1 MDDIRLDMKKKVA
14 VLTGGAGVLCASMA
28 KALAAQGAT
37 VAILDLR
44 KDDAEKVAGEINL
57 TGGSALGIGVDVLN
71 KQSLEAAKEIILKEF
86 RTVDILINGAG
97 GNSPEATT
105 GPDKSFFDLT
115 MEGIQKVF
123 NLNFMGTVLPT
134 QVFGKIM
141 AEKGRGIIINISSMA
156 AYTPLTRT
164 IAYSAA
170 KAAISNFTQ
179 WMAVHFNQEYSKDIR
194 VNAIA
199 PGFLLTEQ
207 NRCLLIDEKSGEPT
221 PRGRNIISATPMGKY
236 GVAEDLIGTV
246 LFLCSES
253 ASFINGAII
262 PIDGAFSAYSGV

>member
-1 MDDIRLDMKKKVA
+1 MDIRVDMKDKVA

-28 KALAAQGAT
+28 KELAAQGAK
-37 VAILDLR
+37 VAVLDLR
-44 KDDAEKVAGEINL
+44 KNDAEEVAEEINL
-57 TGGSALGIGVDVLN
+57 KGGTALGIGVDVLN
-71 KQSLEAAKEIILKEF
+71 KQSLDTAKEVILKEF

-105 GPDKSFFDLT
+105 GPDRSFFDLT
-115 MEGIQKVF
+115 VDAIQKVF
-123 NLNFMGTVLPT
+123 NLNFMGTILPT
-134 QVFGKIM
+134 QVFGKVM
-141 AEKGRGIIINISSMA
+141 AEQRKGIIINISSMA

-170 KAAISNFTQ
+170 KAAISNLTQ

-207 NRCLLIDEKSGEPT
+207 NKYLLIDEKTGELT
-221 PRGRNIISATPMGKY
+221 SRGRNIINATPMGKY
-236 GVAEDLIGTV
+236 GVAEDLLGIV
-246 LFLCSES
+246 LFLCSDS

-262 PIDGAFSAYSGV
+262 PVDGAFLAYSGV

>member
-1 MDDIRLDMKKKVA
+1 MDIRVDIRNKVA

-28 KALAAQGAT
+28 KELAAQGAK
-37 VAILDLR
+37 VAVLDLR
-44 KDDAEKVAGEINL
+44 KDDAENLAEEIIIA
-57 TGGSALGIGVDVLN
+57 GGSAIGIGVDVLS

-86 RTVDILINGAG
+86 HTVDILINGAG

-115 MEGIQKVF
+115 ADGIQKVF

-134 QVFGKIM
+134 QVFGRIM
-141 AEKGRGIIINISSMA
+141 AEKNRGVIINISSMA

-170 KAAISNFTQ
+170 KAAVSNFTQ
-179 WMAVHFNQEYSKDIR
+179 WMAVHFNQEYSKDVR

-207 NRCLLIDEKSGEPT
+207 NRYLLVDEKSGEPT
-221 PRGRNIISATPMGKY
+221 PRGRNIINATPMGKY
-236 GVAEDLIGTV
+236 GVAGDLIGTV
-246 LFLCSES
+246 LFLCSDS
-253 ASFINGAII
+253 SSFINGAII